1 MLLLKENAMHFLQRR
16 WLPTAFAVLFVS
28 SSLFCMRAAAQAA
41 ASPDASPDTLVLS
54 NGDTLHGKFLGEA
67 GGTVTFHTD
76 PLGDVSVP
84 WEKIKELHSAEKF
97 VVLDKNVQLRNREAA
112 RNVPVGTVA
121 MTEQNIQLQPAGKPP
136 VVTPVKD
143 APYIVDEAS
152 FDKQALHNPG
162 FFVGWT
168 GAATA
173 GATIVDAT
181 QKQYTFAGG
190 IGLVRAVPTVPWM
203 DPRNRTSIDF
213 LGSYG
218 KITQPGYFAGGLFV
232 PETVTKT
239 AIYHADAER
248 DEYFSPRWYVLAQ
261 TAFDHNF
268 SQDLDLQQIYGGG
281 IGWTAI
287 KTPRQEADLKATI
300 QYEKQSFISGGPG
313 SEKNL
318 IGSTFSLNYILRMKY
333 ALFNQQVGYIPAY
346 NDMSAYSVGET
357 NMLTFPT
364 YKNLGFSIGTIDTYL
379 NDPPLALPPTQRNS
393 FQFTMGLTY
402 AITSKY

>member
-1 MLLLKENAMHFLQRR
+1 
-16 WLPTAFAVLFVS
+16 
-28 SSLFCMRAAAQAA
+28 
-41 ASPDASPDTLVLS
+41 
-54 NGDTLHGKFLGEA
+54 
-67 GGTVTFHTD
+67 
-76 PLGDVSVP
+76 
-84 WEKIKELHSAEKF
+84 
-97 VVLDKNVQLRNREAA
+97 
-112 RNVPVGTVA
+112 
-121 MTEQNIQLQPAGKPP
+121 
-136 VVTPVKD
+136 
-143 APYIVDEAS
+143 
-152 FDKQALHNPG
+152 
-162 FFVGWT
+162 VGWT

-173 GATIVDAT
+173 GATIVEAT

-190 IGLVRAVPTVPWM
+190 IGLVRAIPTVPWM

-213 LGSYG
+213 LGSFG
-218 KITQPGYFAGGLFV
+218 KITQPGYFAGGVFV
-232 PETVTKT
+232 PDTVSKT

-248 DEYFSPRWYVLAQ
+248 DEYFAPRWYVLAQ

-300 QYEKQSFISGGPG
+300 QYEKQQFISGGPG
-313 SEKNL
+313 SDKNL
-318 IGSTFSLNYILRMKY
+318 IGSTFALNYLLRMKF
-333 ALFNQQVGYIPAY
+333 AVFNQQLAYIPAY
-346 NDMSAYSVGET
+346 NDMSAYSVAET